1 MTDTF
6 EMSMMGEL
14 TYFLGLQVTQ
24 KASGIFI
31 HQIKYVHSMLDK
43 FGFSSSNSCHTLMAT
58 SLKLDNYEQGIL
70 VDPNLYRGM
79 IGSLLYLTASRP
91 DIQFSVCLCAR
102 FQSSPRKSHLSAVKR
117 IFRYLKGTAS
127 MGSWY
132 SKNDS
137 FGLLAYSDSDYALV
151 KMDCV

>member
-1 MTDTF
+1 
-6 EMSMMGEL
+6 
-14 TYFLGLQVTQ
+14 
-24 KASGIFI
+24 
-31 HQIKYVHSMLDK
+31 
-43 FGFSSSNSCHTLMAT
+43 
-58 SLKLDNYEQGIL
+58 
-70 VDPNLYRGM
+70 M